1 MTKCGLGRKVGEQF
15 MKLHFPHL
23 LQLRKI
29 CGWNWYKSAQYDL
42 RSACL
47 FRCFGVAQKY
57 VVVGIFLHKPSNLG
71 QCYDSFTCTV
81 YTNKYTIYAFSGV
94 LANES
99 HFGSLWLFVSF
110 KFLSYWN
117 IDFLFYNMCLF
128 IYFILS
134 NFDLASVGKKLIV
147 SNNALFVFKTI
158 KHFFVYVLFY
168 YIW

>member
-1 MTKCGLGRKVGEQF
+1 MNARGLVEESAMRNSKQIVGWLESKVPSSCHIYFGVSVCVCVFVFMTKCGLGRKVGEQF

-42 RSACL
+42 RFACL
-47 FRCFGVAQKY
+47 FRCLGVAQKY
-57 VVVGIFLHKPSNLG
+57 VVVGIFLHKLSNLG

-110 KFLSYWN
+110 
-117 IDFLFYNMCLF
+117 
-128 IYFILS
+128 
-134 NFDLASVGKKLIV
+134 
-147 SNNALFVFKTI
+147 
-158 KHFFVYVLFY
+158 
-168 YIW
+168 